1 MRLSIFSLK
10 LLGIKGFGESIYQSE
25 GKTDLDRDRC
35 ACIRSEA
42 IRITVALLFPKYF
55 KYITKMLKTQCIM
68 HDVRKCNL
76 KYLVENNLCF
86 LWKLSRNK

>member
-1 MRLSIFSLK
+1 MKTFIKVKERLTWTETGVLAHV
-10 LLGIKGFGESIYQSE
+10 ES
-25 GKTDLDRDRC
+25 
-35 ACIRSEA
+35 IRSEA
-42 IRITVALLFPKYF
+42 IRITVAMLFPKYF

-86 LWKLSRNK
+86 MWKLSRNK